1 MFKKIFASIA
11 ILLLAGCASNQ
22 DDVAKALAKSRATA
36 INNKAPY
43 NSIGQY
49 QVMKAQARE
58 KTVEL
63 TILYGGGGKVPPS
76 VAAKKAAASYCSN
89 EELTPL
95 FAEGVSYRIL
105 IMDMRG
111 RTMVEQPVYTEYC
124 QSLTK

>member
-11 ILLLAGCASNQ
+11 ILMLAGCASNQ
-22 DDVAKALAKSRATA
+22 DDVAKALAKSRATT

-63 TILYGGGGKVPPS
+63 TILYGGGGKVAPS
-76 VAAKKAAASYCSN
+76 VAAKNAAASYCSN

-95 FAEGVSYRIL
+95 FAEGLSYRIL
-105 IMDMRG
+105 IIDMRG
-111 RTMVEQPVYTEYC
+111 RTMVEQPVYAEYC

>member
-1 MFKKIFASIA
+1 MLKKVFASLA
-11 ILLLAGCASNQ
+11 IFLLAGCASNP

-43 NSIGQY
+43 NKIGEY

-58 KTVEL
+58 KTVEI
-63 TILYGGGGKVPPS
+63 TILYGGGGKVAPS
-76 VAAKKAAASYCSN
+76 VAAKNAAVNYCRN

-95 FAEGVSYRIL
+95 FDEGLNYRIL

-111 RTMVEQPVYTEYC
+111 RTMVEQPVYAEYC
-124 QSLTK
+124 QSLAK